1 MATLSEPEVLVKADR
16 TPLWHRAGGALRALA
31 MALAALAALAP
42 GVRAADPSLNALVA
56 EGLQHNRA
64 LAGEKQ
70 QVVKARAQASEALG
84 LFLPTVSVYARDSDR
99 QGNVVDFGKLVN
111 PAFAALNGILQKDA
125 FPTDVTLKTPSKQE
139 TYLRVTQP
147 IFDARLWGNLRARSN
162 LRDLQAAVYTTAE
175 RRLAADVRSS
185 YLDYAKAT
193 RLHELYDSTLVLVNQ
208 NVRANE
214 SLLRNGQT
222 TPDAVLRAR
231 ADRSELEQK
240 SLDAARM
247 ADAARQ
253 SLNRVLGRTI
263 DAPLPLL
270 AEEALGLD
278 IALPLDSALAASRAH
293 RAELAQVRAGERAA
307 KGALTVADAGYLPSV
322 VAAYDWGVQG
332 EKYRFES
339 GQDYR
344 VASLILQWTLFNGGQ
359 REAQRRQA
367 LADLERA
374 RLQQADVEQLV
385 ELDVRTSWQ
394 AAQVSRQALQPA
406 QDRLAAA
413 ARTFDLV
420 AKRFTNGSA
429 SLLEYLDARTTYTSA
444 GLNAILTQYDHLQ
457 RCAELVRATA
467 LEPGARAQEGET
479 R

>member
-1 MATLSEPEVLVKADR
+1 MRDSNFQPGWVI
-16 TPLWHRAGGALRALA
+16 
-31 MALAALAALAP
+31 ALAAVVALALAP
-42 GVRAADPSLNALVA
+42 AARAADTSLDALVR

-64 LAGEKQ
+64 LAGERQ
-70 QVVKARAQASEALG
+70 QLVKARAQANEAVG
-84 LFLPTVSVYARDSDR
+84 LFLPSVSLYARDSDR
-99 QGNVVDFGKLVN
+99 QGNIVDFGKLVN

-125 FPTDVTLKTPSKQE
+125 FPTDITLKQPARQE

-147 IFDARLWGNLRARSN
+147 LFDARLWGNLRARVN
-162 LRDLQAAVYTTAE
+162 LRAAQAAAFTTAE
-175 RRLAADVRSS
+175 RRLAADLRNG

-208 NVRANE
+208 SVRANE

-222 TPDAVLRAR
+222 TPDAVLRAH
-231 ADRSELEQK
+231 ADRSDLEQK
-240 SLDAARM
+240 SLDAARL

-253 SLNRVLGRTI
+253 ALNRQLGRAI
-263 DAPLPLL
+263 DAPMPVL
-270 AEEALGLD
+270 EVEALGLD
-278 IALPLDSALAASRAH
+278 VAMPLDSALALARAN
-293 RAELAQVRAGERAA
+293 RAELMQVRAGERAA
-307 KGALTVADAGYLPSV
+307 KGAVTVADAGYLPSV

-332 EKYRFES
+332 EKYRFER

-344 VASLILQWTLFNGGQ
+344 VASLIMQWTLFNGGQ
-359 REAQRRQA
+359 REAQRKAA

-374 RLQQADVEQLV
+374 RLQQADVAQLV

-394 AAQVSRQALQPA
+394 AAQVSRQALEPA
-406 QDRLAAA
+406 RDRLAAA
-413 ARTFDLV
+413 ERTFDLV

-457 RCAELVRATA
+457 RSTELVRATA
-467 LEPGARAQEGET
+467 LEPRVGAHEGE
-479 R
+479 RR